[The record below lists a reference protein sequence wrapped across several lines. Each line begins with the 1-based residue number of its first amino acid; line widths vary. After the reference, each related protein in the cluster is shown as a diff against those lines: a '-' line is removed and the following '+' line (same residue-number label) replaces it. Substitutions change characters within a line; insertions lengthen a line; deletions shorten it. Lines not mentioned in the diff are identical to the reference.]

1 MASYLSRYYSVG
13 ALGGSSFGV
22 GYGDVKCGVGP
33 SAIHITYQNVY
44 CWIYGVSF
52 VSSQGRNYSSVSH
65 SNKDIPVLH
74 YL

>member
-33 SAIHITYQNVY
+33 STIHITSKTFIV
-44 CWIYGVSF
+44 GLMV
-52 VSSQGRNYSSVSH
+52 
-65 SNKDIPVLH
+65 
-74 YL
+74 